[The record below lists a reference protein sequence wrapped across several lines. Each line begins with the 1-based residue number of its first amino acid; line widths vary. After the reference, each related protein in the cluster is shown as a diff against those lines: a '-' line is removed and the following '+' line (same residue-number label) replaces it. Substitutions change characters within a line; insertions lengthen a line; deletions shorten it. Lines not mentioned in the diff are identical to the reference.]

1 MSNRVCPTCGEE
13 YSTTYRT
20 CPFCEE
26 EKAIRQ
32 GHPPHRQGGKRLEKQ
47 RARASG
53 GAGGVLLLLT
63 AVIIAGAL
71 AYVFLGDKIADTI
84 GIRSDPAELGLT
96 DDEDQDKDVQEPAPP
111 TDETV
116 PPAGALTVSQTSMTL
131 AAGETALLTASGVE
145 GEAVWS
151 SSDEQIATV
160 SDGAVTARAGGTV
173 TISVTISGES
183 AACIVEVT
191 GDPPAPADT
200 SVQPSGVGN
209 NSGGSSNA
217 ALSLNKTDF
226 TLRSSDPPVQMK
238 VKGTDSPV
246 TWASKNTSV
255 VTVSDTGL
263 VTRVGSGTTKVT
275 ATVDGQTLECTV
287 RVP

>member
-32 GHPPHRQGGKRLEKQ
+32 GRPPHRQGGKRLEKQ

-71 AYVFLGDKIADTI
+71 AYVFLGDKIAGTI

-96 DDEDQDKDVQEPAPP
+96 DDEDQDKDVQEP
-111 TDETV
+111 V

-160 SDGAVTARAGGTV
+160 ADGAVTARAGGTV
-173 TISVTISGES
+173 TIPVTISGES

-191 GDPPAPADT
+191 GDPP
-200 SVQPSGVGN
+200 
-209 NSGGSSNA
+209 
-217 ALSLNKTDF
+217 
-226 TLRSSDPPVQMK
+226 VQMK
-238 VKGTDSPV
+238 VSGTDSPV

-275 ATVDGQTLECTV
+275 ATVDGRTLECTV

>member
-71 AYVFLGDKIADTI
+71 AYVFLGDKIAGTI

-145 GEAVWS
+145 GEAVF
-151 SSDEQIATV
+151 IT
-160 SDGAVTARAGGTV
+160 
-173 TISVTISGES
+173 
-183 AACIVEVT
+183 
-191 GDPPAPADT
+191 
-200 SVQPSGVGN
+200 N
-209 NSGGSSNA
+209 Y
-217 ALSLNKTDF
+217 
-226 TLRSSDPPVQMK
+226 
-238 VKGTDSPV
+238 
-246 TWASKNTSV
+246 
-255 VTVSDTGL
+255 
-263 VTRVGSGTTKVT
+263 
-275 ATVDGQTLECTV
+275 
-287 RVP
+287 

>member
-1 MSNRVCPTCGEE
+1 M
-13 YSTTYRT
+13 
-20 CPFCEE
+20 
-26 EKAIRQ
+26 
-32 GHPPHRQGGKRLEKQ
+32 
-47 RARASG
+47 
-53 GAGGVLLLLT
+53 
-63 AVIIAGAL
+63 
-71 AYVFLGDKIADTI
+71 FLGDKIAGPI
-84 GIRSDPAELGLT
+84 GILSEPAELGLT

-160 SDGAVTARAGGTV
+160 ADGAVTARAGGTV
-173 TISVTISGES
+173 TISVNISGES

-200 SVQPSGVGN
+200 SVQPSGGN
-209 NSGGSSNA
+209 NSGGGSNA

-238 VKGTDSPV
+238 VSGTDSPV

-275 ATVDGQTLECTV
+275 ATVDGRTLECTV